1 MAVEVRGLSK
11 TYEGRAV
18 VRRVDL
24 SISRGELL
32 VLLGPSGSGK
42 STLLRMIG
50 GLTAADS
57 GQILVDGVDVT
68 RLQPQA
74 RDMGFVFQS
83 YALFEQ
89 MSVADNVEFA
99 LRVRGVSR
107 EQREARRR
115 ELLAMVGLEGL
126 SARLPAQL
134 SGGQRQR
141 AALARALA
149 HQPRLLL
156 LDEPFGALDAR
167 IRGELR
173 NSLRDL
179 LKRLGT
185 TAVFVTHD
193 QEEALAL
200 ADRMLVMHR
209 GRVLEQG
216 TARQLYLTPQ
226 NEFVARFL
234 GRANLMPASRL
245 PAAPAVDGQNQ
256 PSSTLAL
263 MRPEDLQLRE
273 LTSALA
279 SGSIS
284 LGIGAVEGSE
294 FLGASERIRV
304 RLFGNCPDDN
314 TRKDTL
320 IEVEQH
326 GSETAFVPG
335 SRWRVEARR
344 VHRIAQAQLRILL
357 LADAGAHS
365 RALLDRAL
373 AFGEDADAL
382 VTIVGELG
390 RSSAGNARL
399 DGYRQQYAG
408 DLRICEAGGA
418 HRGTLDVASE
428 CLEREAFDLLIDLR
442 FPGGNDWQALLAS
455 GNVRGLL
462 LPPRDL
468 NAPWPL
474 SVASAARWRWQSPP
488 PAEAHAAMTLAQ
500 QMANLAQTRIDG
512 GSASDPTQLLIHALP
527 TSLAETRCK
536 LDAAREHW
544 LNQPQQGQ
552 LLLVRTEAL
561 GQELAASV
569 AYADLSE
576 ALAAIGP
583 PLPRSWLRL

>member
-18 VRRVDL
+18 VRQVDL

-74 RDMGFVFQS
+74 RDIGFVFQS

-115 ELLAMVGLEGL
+115 ELLAMVGLDGL

-173 NSLRDL
+173 NSLREL

-216 TARQLYLTPQ
+216 SARQLYLTPQ
-226 NEFVARFL
+226 SEFVARFL
-234 GRANLMPASRL
+234 GRANLMPAARL
-245 PAAPAVDGQNQ
+245 PAAQASDAQARPPGA
-256 PSSTLAL
+256 LAL

-279 SGSIS
+279 PGSVS

-304 RLFGNCPDDN
+304 RLFGNCPDGD
-314 TRKDTL
+314 TRNDAL
-320 IEVEQH
+320 VEVEQH
-326 GSETAFVPG
+326 GSETAFAIA

-344 VHRIAQAQLRILL
+344 VHWIPQAQLRIML

-365 RALLDRAL
+365 RAWLDRAL
-373 AFGEDADAL
+373 AYGEDADAL

-390 RSSAGNARL
+390 HSGAGNARL

-408 DLRICEAGGA
+408 DLRICETGGA
-418 HRGTLDVASE
+418 DRGALHAASE
-428 CLEREAFDLLIDLR
+428 LLQREAFDLLIDLR
-442 FPGGNDWQALLAS
+442 SADGDDWQSLLAS
-455 GNVRGLL
+455 GNLRGLL

-468 NAPWPL
+468 KTPWPL
-474 SVASAARWRWQSPP
+474 SAATSACWRWQSPP
-488 PAEAHAAMTLAQ
+488 PTETPAAMTLVQ
-500 QMANLAQTRIDG
+500 RLANLAQAVIDDETAAG
-512 GSASDPTQLLIHALP
+512 PAQLLIRALP
-527 TSLAETRCK
+527 AATAAIQGE
-536 LDAAREHW
+536 LDAARQHW
-544 LNQPQQGQ
+544 LRQPQQGQ
-552 LLLVRTEAL
+552 LLLSRSEAVS
-561 GQELAASV
+561 QALAASA

-576 ALAAIGP
+576 ALAAIEL